1 MELHIS
7 CELMKDVFRRFLIVC
22 WAGVLIMLLDAGWD
36 KLSGSH
42 RFFNIGSFYW
52 IVALPTWIAQFV
64 FLGILNL
71 VKLFKQAPVG
81 KNS

>member
-1 MELHIS
+1 
-7 CELMKDVFRRFLIVC
+7 
-22 WAGVLIMLLDAGWD
+22 MLLDAGWD

-64 FLGILNL
+64 FLGIWNP

-81 KNS
+81 KNL